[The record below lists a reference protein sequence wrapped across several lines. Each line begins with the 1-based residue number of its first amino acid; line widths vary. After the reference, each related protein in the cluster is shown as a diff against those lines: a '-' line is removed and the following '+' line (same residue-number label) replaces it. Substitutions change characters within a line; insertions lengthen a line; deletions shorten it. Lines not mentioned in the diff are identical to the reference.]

1 MKKHGIK
8 CISKYD
14 ILFLSLNCISS
25 ALKLCLKLPLHYFH
39 SGRFHNMLGFPGDFY
54 SVSCAFLCILPIG
67 LFKWTSNDLCIV
79 APSANRTTGYFYRE
93 TLTIVWYSDMLES

>member
-1 MKKHGIK
+1 
-8 CISKYD
+8 
-14 ILFLSLNCISS
+14 
-25 ALKLCLKLPLHYFH
+25 
-39 SGRFHNMLGFPGDFY
+39 MLGFPGDFY

-93 TLTIVWYSDMLES
+93 TLTIV